1 VLLNAGAMS
10 GTGAFEPSPMP
21 RHAIA
26 EFLQQNADGCWRCDL
41 RPEAK
46 PSAVNDAKEKL
57 QRLNTIHFQAFADID
72 TYQNEYNIVRQ
83 CLEDLPP
90 DCARYD
96 RLSAKLTSELEM
108 LRTQLMEVLACHK
121 AIVFAHALMSVEYD
135 RALLDTVHRIGDDQ
149 PLQPSVEKAVENA
162 VRRRPAAACSDSGN
176 TGKRSRG

>member
-1 VLLNAGAMS
+1 MS

-57 QRLNTIHFQAFADID
+57 QRINTIHLQAFADME
-72 TYQNEYNIVRQ
+72 TYRNAYNTVCHR
-83 CLEDLPP
+83 LEDLPP

-96 RLSAKLTSELEM
+96 RLSAELTSELEM
-108 LRTQLMEVLACHK
+108 LRTQMIEGSACHE
-121 AIVFAHALMSVEYD
+121 AIVSAHTLMSVEYEK
-135 RALLDTVHRIGDDQ
+135 LVLKTLHRIGDDQ